1 MSPRGSSPLTRGKPF
16 AAFVTASRTGLI
28 PAHAGKTSSTASK
41 HPSTWAHPRS
51 RGENKAIP
59 RASLRALG
67 SSPLTRGKLRR
78 RRPTPARPRLIP
90 AHAGKTSRARP
101 TMCGQ
106 WAHPRSRGEN
116 ALASTLAASVG
127 GSSPLTRGKQRGRR
141 LGRDELGLI
150 PAHAGKTPRALTDL
164 QAAGAH
170 PRSRGENLGEWHPV
184 GIGLGSSPLTRG
196 KLTGRDSDVPGRGL
210 IPAHA
215 GKTAMASSTA

>member
-1 MSPRGSSPLTRGKPF
+1 MCGQWAHPRSRGENRSGVRRHLLQGGSSPLTRGKHQTDRIR
-16 AAFVTASRTGLI
+16 VHSRGLI
-28 PAHAGKTSSTASK
+28 PAHAGKTPGA
-41 HPSTWAHPRS
+41 A
-51 RGENKAIP
+51 
-59 RASLRALG
+59 
-67 SSPLTRGKLRR
+67 RR
-78 RRPTPARPRLIP
+78 WT
-90 AHAGKTSRARP
+90 
-101 TMCGQ
+101 GQ
-106 WAHPRSRGEN
+106 TAHPRSRGEN